1 MAFRVV
7 RGFALAF
14 MTLLSLGVVALAERS
29 RTLPDFALRDPAGR
43 LHTRASLAS
52 HGLVV
57 LVTAPTLAS
66 EDDQRAW
73 DGFLCATRPDAA
85 SAQLAFVEDLDQSW
99 FPDRAARAMREEYDP
114 KGVVVVLVD
123 REGALRRALRVDE
136 GRTVLFAFDASGNRR
151 FAHSGEPSEAAARR
165 AWEAADAPQHVDES
179 HPTSSQP
186 SSGR

>member
-1 MAFRVV
+1 MELRVV
-7 RGFALAF
+7 RGFALSLV
-14 MTLLSLGVVALAERS
+14 TLLSLGVVALAERS

-57 LVTAPTLAS
+57 LITAPTLAS

-73 DGFLCATRPDAA
+73 DGFLCATRPEAA
-85 SAQLAFVEDLDQSW
+85 GAQLAFVEDLDQSW

-114 KGVVVVLVD
+114 KGPVVVLVD
-123 REGALRRALRVDE
+123 REGALRRALHVDE
-136 GRTVLFAFDASGNRR
+136 GQTVLFAFDASGNRR

-165 AWEAADAPQHVDES
+165 AWEAADAPHADET

-186 SSGR
+186 PSGR